1 MNYKINET
9 INQIKKTDGTRFLFE
24 NAILAILTS
33 LDNYFNNFCL
43 TNPSNQIDCLLS
55 GSNSSN
61 IKPFLKNVTLDTD
74 SLGNKNVKIF
84 NNTDCNGYSQTY
96 VVFHV
101 YGSISVPTYMQ

>member
-1 MNYKINET
+1 MYIHNMHIHMHS
-9 INQIKKTDGTRFLFE
+9 
-24 NAILAILTS
+24 ILYVYYRRVCTH
-33 LDNYFNNFCL
+33 
-43 TNPSNQIDCLLS
+43 
-55 GSNSSN
+55 
-61 IKPFLKNVTLDTD
+61 